1 MFYVALCAVKG
12 TLLRVKGKS
21 YMNMGTSTYSNKV
34 KNKIKH

>member
-1 MFYVALCAVKG
+1 MSYVALCAVKG

-21 YMNMGTSTYSNKV
+21 YMDKGTLSYSNKV